1 MTTVTESGQRTWTR
15 KDLVGLEEVSRDE
28 LEMILD
34 TAPQFLA
41 VSERES
47 GIKKVPVLQGRLVV
61 NWFYEPST
69 RTRTSF
75 ELAAKRL
82 SADTLTMNVSISSAK
97 KGETLHDTLYNIEAM
112 HTDIVVIR
120 HGAAGA
126 PRILAE
132 RHSSHIINAGDGA
145 HEHPTQ
151 ALLDMFTIRQNVRRL
166 REDPQATLEGL
177 RVAII
182 GDIAH
187 SRVARSNVW
196 GLTKLGAR
204 VTLCGPR
211 TLLPQAFTKLGA
223 DVTSDLREAIADA
236 DVIYLLRIQL
246 ERQGK
251 GLFPSLREYIRLF
264 RIDNE
269 SLKAAKDDA
278 LIMHPGPI
286 NRDVELSSEV
296 ADGPRN
302 VILEQVT
309 NGVAVRMAI
318 MHLLVNKPKVA
329 V

>member
-1 MTTVTESGQRTWTR
+1 MTTVTESGQRVWTR
-15 KDLVGLEEVSRDE
+15 KDLVGIEDLSRDE
-28 LEMILD
+28 IEMILD

-41 VSERES
+41 VSKRES

-82 SADTLTMNVSISSAK
+82 SADTLTMNESISSAK

-126 PRILAE
+126 ARILAE
-132 RHSSHIINAGDGA
+132 RHLSHIINAGDGA

-151 ALLDMFTIRQNVRRL
+151 ALLDMFTMRQHLRRT
-166 REDPQATLEGL
+166 REEPHAGL
-177 RVAII
+177 DGLHVTII

-211 TLLPQAFTKLGA
+211 TLLPRAFTQLGVG
-223 DVTSDLREAIADA
+223 VTSDLREAIADA

-246 ERQGK
+246 ERQSK
-251 GLFPSLREYIRLF
+251 SLFPSLREYIRLF

-269 SLKAAKDDA
+269 SLKAAKDNA

-302 VILEQVT
+302 VILDQVT